1 MTFLQVWVAAVRES
15 RKLRNQP
22 KTQLRRSVPAHS
34 RRERC
39 HGHTLGAA
47 IRQQGWCTVNSKGS
61 YTRHQSRSDN
71 EKTIPATH
79 RPPVHENRRNSK
91 ESSETFAPKTHSDS
105 ASKNASNADCDDSS
119 DIET

>member
-39 HGHTLGAA
+39 YGHRFGAA